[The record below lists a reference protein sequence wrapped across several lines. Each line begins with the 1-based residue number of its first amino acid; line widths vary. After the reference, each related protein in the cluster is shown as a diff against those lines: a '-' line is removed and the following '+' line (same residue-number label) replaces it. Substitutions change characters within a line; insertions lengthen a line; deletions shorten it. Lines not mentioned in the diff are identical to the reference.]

1 MIDAFLLLFKF
12 GLAAVGAF
20 IAVVLTIALIA
31 GIISVIYSLFYGL
44 FDMIQKKHLNN
55 NNKN

>member
-1 MIDAFLLLFKF
+1 MIETFLLLFKF

-20 IAVVLTIALIA
+20 IAVVLTILLIA

-44 FDMIQKKHLNN
+44 FDMIQKKPSKTL
-55 NNKN
+55 